1 MFSLSF
7 VRDFVKNIARKLVNR
22 ISYQLGMFRRGVQIC
37 EEVPYPLAG
46 VQIRRGS
53 KPSTTYCT

>member
-22 ISYQLGMFRRGVQIC
+22 ISYQIGMFRRGVKIC
-37 EEVPYPLAG
+37 EEVPYPLADFKPG
-46 VQIRRGS
+46 EVQIR
-53 KPSTTYCT
+53 

>member
-22 ISYQLGMFRRGVQIC
+22 ISYQIGMFRRGVQIC
-37 EEVPYPLAG
+37 EGVPYPLADFKPG
-46 VQIRRGS
+46 EVQIR
-53 KPSTTYCT
+53 